1 MDCWSP
7 SRGDSPAPPLSPH
20 NPEGVTVISHMFLAR
35 EGVFSSSFDL
45 PELVS
50 FGTWTIEASYPSAA
64 KQRFKATFNVKE
76 YVLPSFDVQLIPNKT
91 FFYLKDEALGID
103 IQAWWKLRSL
113 SSQRSSLQPG

>member
-1 MDCWSP
+1 MDLCWLL
-7 SRGDSPAPPLSPH
+7 GVILLLLGTPLTQAEP
-20 NPEGVTVISHMFLAR
+20 L
-35 EGVFSSSFDL
+35 
-45 PELVS
+45 